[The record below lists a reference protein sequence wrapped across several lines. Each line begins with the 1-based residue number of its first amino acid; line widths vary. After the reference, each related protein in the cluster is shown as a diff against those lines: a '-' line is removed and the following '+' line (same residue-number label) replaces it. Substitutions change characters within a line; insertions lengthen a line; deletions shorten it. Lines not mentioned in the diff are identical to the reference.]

1 MDNGGGAP
9 PRFQGNFFSQPSASS
24 GSAAGPSTSSTSSFS
39 HPLSST
45 PTLTYSGGSRGGPG
59 GRGARA
65 GFAAGGRGSA
75 PTRGVGASKPFAN
88 KSVTFNNNST
98 ANPSNPSTFAQEAA
112 EENEGGGSSSFSA
125 FHTGGSSAFA
135 APISSSSSSTSGYT
149 TPVADAESSAPT
161 STWLNQAAAP
171 SPAPSHA
178 VPAGDKDGASAIS
191 EAVDVDGGDDSR
203 KKRFARPAGSN
214 RFLEMKAQRPLLR
227 QKYIDQG
234 ILPDPEKPQQL
245 SAATRFTGSCME
257 MCPEFE
263 REEREFQGEGD
274 ELEVYPG
281 TTKLDPAL
289 AVKIYRRPAA
299 GRELPLPEDVRPPPV
314 LKQTLD
320 YLFHTLLPSSPNSE
334 QLSHVQGFI
343 WNRTRAI
350 RQDFIVQGQA
360 GPLTI
365 ECHERIARWHI
376 LGLHWRGGGV
386 DKEGQPRE
394 WPSDLDPWSEQ
405 QELEQLA
412 KTLTSLNEFY
422 DDLRMSTGQSSPN
435 EAEFRAYHL
444 ILNLYDPEV
453 LRNVELLPEEVFDA
467 PILQTAIRL
476 RGYAQRSNRGGTSRA
491 NALNT
496 DAPMNFFSRFF
507 AEIRAADQRVPYL
520 LACMLENKF
529 APIREGG
536 LKALCFNYN
545 KAHRGPSLSFVK
557 EALGADTEEQV
568 EEWAQLCGIEV
579 QREGD
584 SEPALKLNKQV
595 ELTKTLP
602 QSFSLLVELK
612 RGKYNSRQIIDG
624 VASNAAPLLSNTG
637 PTNVQSV
644 SQARPTSLKPVSSG
658 LGSVKPPQ
666 PASTVPA
673 APSSGFSFGSQAA
686 AKSQPHTGAFAPT
699 PALAASTT
707 SSLGAFSSVS
717 SPRFNAFGKAA
728 LPSKTQ
734 MKATASPFQPS
745 QPTAQSSSFNAPFVG
760 FKTEDAKITKD
771 SKSLP
776 PAGPLAAPPSSSFA
790 SPLTTQLGA
799 SKPTSSTKQTF
810 FSSPALPTK
819 SLDTSKTATPGSS
832 FQLPAPITS
841 TPAASTPT
849 SLSALAKEPPQ
860 LALPPSETASAA
872 AAKEDQRRKEK
883 REKVVQRALSQLITD
898 QATSVA
904 KQALQK
910 EDGRRR
916 SQARQAFL
924 GSISEKLLRGLQQDV
939 IAKMARDVAANGL
952 ADEFR
957 RRFSLRSH
965 LARWQIRLELREER
979 ERQKARLEDVRAQV
993 LEKGLLDQSLSASR
1007 GGLRAALM
1015 LPDLSTLSV
1024 SAAPAHRSSKILSQS
1039 RSSFEEDDQ
1048 LRTSYN
1054 QSKAERSHLWE
1065 QGTFFVYIASHM
1077 ASLIS
1082 RWRPLEM
1089 GAWSVLLSLPDD
1101 DSASTWL
1108 KHKFGLSDEQPQKTI
1123 AIAPDVDVRGELVD
1137 GPAEVEHRDTGL
1149 LVFVLS
1155 ADLAAAGQ
1163 EADDEQ
1169 DIWELEQERFRA
1181 LEESEALSISR
1192 FSPRLLVIDWRTGSR
1207 ETEVKTRLGLDA
1219 SAKPFWKDVAVC
1231 NLGGASQPDELFNSA
1246 VATLLN
1252 DVSLRPRKVG
1262 PSFAETVLPLRRPWS
1277 NAAVTIEGLVA
1288 RLPAELAAST
1298 SVALEIF
1305 AAMLSLA
1312 NHTLEAISQASDQ
1325 EYPGG
1330 DLLLPKSKLASSLQI
1345 HDSLNPAAALA
1356 QASREV
1362 IDQCE
1367 GAHEGESL
1375 YLSRALIG
1383 QAQQQ
1388 VGKPFPIAAL
1398 LENLLQ
1404 SKLDLVGESWI
1415 ARPLAEQADVREK
1428 LEEDARFVQQ
1438 AAESIVVHTAEK
1450 VRVLQEQQ
1458 AKVLKDLR
1466 KKELEMEME
1475 MEVNKVIPSSGNEK
1489 KRSARSSAGST
1500 SPFTPRKRSRSFGTS
1515 HHGTGVG
1522 VGSPAVPV
1530 FVGTPDV
1537 QRLRGLIASAKG
1549 LLAGQTV

>member
-1 MDNGGGAP
+1 M
-9 PRFQGNFFSQPSASS
+9 
-24 GSAAGPSTSSTSSFS
+24 
-39 HPLSST
+39 
-45 PTLTYSGGSRGGPG
+45 
-59 GRGARA
+59 
-65 GFAAGGRGSA
+65 
-75 PTRGVGASKPFAN
+75 
-88 KSVTFNNNST
+88 
-98 ANPSNPSTFAQEAA
+98 
-112 EENEGGGSSSFSA
+112 EENEGSQGGSSPFSA
-125 FHTGGSSAFA
+125 FQPGGSSAFA

-149 TPVADAESSAPT
+149 TPVPDAESSVPT
-161 STWLNQAAAP
+161 STWLSQAAAP
-171 SPAPSHA
+171 SPAASYAP
-178 VPAGDKDGASAIS
+178 PAGQHDGASATS
-191 EAVDVDGGDDSR
+191 EAVDTDGGEDSR

-314 LKQTLD
+314 LKRTLD

-334 QLSHVQGFI
+334 QLAHVQGFI

-386 DKEGQPRE
+386 DKQGQPRE

-568 EEWAQLCGIEV
+568 EEWAKLCGIEV

-584 SEPALKLNKQV
+584 GEPALKLNKQV

-602 QSFSLLVELK
+602 QSFSILVESK

-624 VASNAAPLLSNTG
+624 IASGAAPLLLNAG
-637 PTNVQSV
+637 PATTQSTTH
-644 SQARPTSLKPVSSG
+644 ARPSSLNAIPSTS
-658 LGSVKPPQ
+658 
-666 PASTVPA
+666 STVKSSRPA
-673 APSSGFSFGSQAA
+673 AAESTPPSSGFSFGNQTE
-686 AKSQPHTGAFAPT
+686 AKTQPRPGAFAPS
-699 PALAASTT
+699 PAFGASTT
-707 SSLGAFSSVS
+707 PSLGAFSSLS
-717 SPRFNAFGKAA
+717 SPSSNAFGKAA

-734 MKATASPFQPS
+734 MNATASPFQPS
-745 QPTAQSSSFNAPFVG
+745 QPMPQSNAFSAPFAG
-760 FKTEDAKITKD
+760 FKTEDTK
-771 SKSLP
+771 SHKEGTSVP
-776 PAGPLAAPPSSSFA
+776 PAAPFSPPSSSPFA
-790 SPLTTQLGA
+790 PPPTQFGA
-799 SKPTSSTKQTF
+799 PKPSSTTKQTF
-810 FSSPALPTK
+810 FSSPALSAIPT
-819 SLDTSKTATPGSS
+819 DTSKASTPSSS
-832 FQLPAPITS
+832 FEPPTRVAN
-841 TPAASTPT
+841 TPAAPTPA
-849 SLSALAKEPPQ
+849 SLPASAKEVPQ
-860 LALPPSETASAA
+860 LALPSPETTSASAA
-872 AAKEDQRRKEK
+872 RETRIRQEK
-883 REKVVQRALSQLITD
+883 REKVVQRALSQLIAD

-910 EDGRRR
+910 EEGRRR
-916 SQARQAFL
+916 AHARQAFL
-924 GSISEKLLRGLQQDV
+924 GSMSEKLMRGLQQDV
-939 IAKMARDVAANGL
+939 IAKLAGDLAANSL
-952 ADEFR
+952 ADESR
-957 RRFSLRSH
+957 RRCVLRSH
-965 LARWQIRLELREER
+965 FARWQIRLELRQER
-979 ERQKARLEDVRAQV
+979 ERQKARLDDVRAQV

-1015 LPDLSTLSV
+1015 LPNLSILSV
-1024 SAAPAHRSSKILSQS
+1024 SAGSAPAHRSSKSLVQS
-1039 RSSFEEDDQ
+1039 RSSIQEDDQ
-1048 LRTSYN
+1048 LRTSYS

-1065 QGTFFVYIASHM
+1065 QGTFLTYIASHM
-1077 ASLIS
+1077 ASLVS
-1082 RWRPLEM
+1082 RWRPVEM
-1089 GAWSVLLSLPDD
+1089 GGWSVLLSLPDD
-1101 DSASTWL
+1101 DSASMWL
-1108 KHKFGLSDEQPQKTI
+1108 KHKFGLCEERPQKTI
-1123 AIAPDVDVRGELVD
+1123 PIAPDVEVRGELVD
-1137 GPAEVEHRDTGL
+1137 DPAEVEHLDTGL

-1155 ADLAAAGQ
+1155 ADLAATGQ
-1163 EADDEQ
+1163 GDDEEQ
-1169 DIWELEQERFRA
+1169 IWELEADRLRA
-1181 LEESEALSISR
+1181 LEENEALSASR
-1192 FSPRLLVIDWRTGSR
+1192 FSPRLLVIDWRTGARS
-1207 ETEVKTRLGLDA
+1207 TEVANRLGLDA
-1219 SAKPFWKDVAVC
+1219 SAQPFWKNIAVC
-1231 NLGGASQPDELFNSA
+1231 NLGGAALPDELFSSA
-1246 VATLLN
+1246 VATLLK
-1252 DVSLRPRKVG
+1252 DVSMRPRKVE
-1262 PSFAETVLPLRRPWS
+1262 PSLAEVVMPLRHPWS
-1277 NAAVTIEGLVA
+1277 NAAVTIEGLLA
-1288 RLPAELAAST
+1288 RLPTGLAAST
-1298 SVALEIF
+1298 SVSLEVF

-1312 NHTLEAISQASDQ
+1312 NHTLEAVSQASDH
-1325 EYPGG
+1325 EYSDK
-1330 DLLLPKSKLASSLQI
+1330 DLLLPTSKLSSSLQ
-1345 HDSLNPAAALA
+1345 SLNGLTPTTALA
-1356 QASREV
+1356 QASWEV
-1362 IDQCE
+1362 IDECE
-1367 GAHEGESL
+1367 RMHGEENL
-1375 YLSRALIG
+1375 YLTRGLIG

-1388 VGKPFPIAAL
+1388 VGRRFPFAAL

-1404 SKLDLVGESWI
+1404 SRLDLLAQGWS
-1415 ARPLAEQADVREK
+1415 ARLADEEAGLGEK
-1428 LEEDARFVQQ
+1428 LAEDARYVQQ
-1438 AAESIVVHTAEK
+1438 GAERIVAYTAEK
-1450 VRVLQEQQ
+1450 VRGLQEQQ
-1458 AKVLKDLR
+1458 ASALR
-1466 KKELEMEME
+1466 DSRRRKEP
-1475 MEVNKVIPSSGNEK
+1475 EVDEVISSSGNEK
-1489 KRSARSSAGST
+1489 KRSARSSAGSA

-1515 HHGTGVG
+1515 PRGIAG
-1522 VGSPAVPV
+1522 GSPAVPV